1 MSDIGSGAFQRDVD
15 KIIDEALKAWE
26 KYGLKDMDLWVTFQ
40 EDFEGFTE
48 EDFRSA
54 SNHNFHWLMERKKRV
69 FGKKQGD
76 S

>member
-1 MSDIGSGAFQRDVD
+1 MSDIGSDTPQRDVD

-26 KYGLKDMDLWVTFQ
+26 KYGFKDMDLWEIFQ

-54 SNHNFHWLMERKKRV
+54 SNHNARRLRNYLQKYGIKVRK
-69 FGKKQGD
+69 
-76 S
+76 